1 MKRSRSNCHSGAK
14 RRGLNHGRLCM
25 TVQKCAHR
33 QRPLIGR
40 RVRPYSP
47 LASRGRSGACV
58 LAAALN
64 IGPHPAAVL
73 TSLAAPCAFA
83 DLDGVLARVVRSPRG
98 AAGLDHQGVGRQDPE
113 PPCIRHCGAFPAF
126 GPVFPRHLKSGPGGP
141 ASVAAGE
148 GSPVTSEDSWPFR
161 CFGHHV
167 GASDVESNLYVQ
179 LQSSCTLGRNMGFQL
194 GPYTNIA

>member
-1 MKRSRSNCHSGAK
+1 
-14 RRGLNHGRLCM
+14 
-25 TVQKCAHR
+25 
-33 QRPLIGR
+33 
-40 RVRPYSP
+40 VRPFSP

-64 IGPHPAAVL
+64 FGPHPAAVL

-83 DLDGVLARVVRSPRG
+83 DLDGVLARVLRSPRAGRRTGSPGRRAAGSG
-98 AAGLDHQGVGRQDPE
+98 AAAHPALRRIPGVRTHLS
-113 PPCIRHCGAFPAF
+113 RY
-126 GPVFPRHLKSGPGGP
+126 LKSGPGGP

-179 LQSSCTLGRNMGFQL
+179 LQGSCTLGRNMGFQL